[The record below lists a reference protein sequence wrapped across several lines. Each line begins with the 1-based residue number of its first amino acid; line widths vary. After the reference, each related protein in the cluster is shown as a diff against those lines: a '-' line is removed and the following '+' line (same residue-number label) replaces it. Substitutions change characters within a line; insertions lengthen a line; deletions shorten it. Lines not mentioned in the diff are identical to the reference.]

1 MDSATGFKVMLEKK
15 HEAAWLGWGRRRSLS
30 GNTGESFHSDNA
42 NKPQTNNL
50 FNVADKELDSLIDAY
65 NVEFDMDKRAALSH
79 QIQQRICMIRHLRAR
94 RSSSTTCE
102 PAAGAM

>member
-1 MDSATGFKVMLEKK
+1 LAGGGGLYPQY
-15 HEAAWLGWGRRRSLS
+15 W
-30 GNTGESFHSDNA
+30 ESFHSDNA

-65 NVEFDMDKRAALSH
+65 NVEFDMDKRAALST
-79 QIQQRICMIRHLRAR
+79 RSSSASMISPSSCPAF
-94 RSSSTTCE
+94 SSTTCE